1 MSEPTDGDQAGGNTD
16 DIGAP
21 VEVVEDALARSP
33 SKALAEAM
41 TAWMKTRRPPRCKT
55 RYKVGRSRP
64 ESTAPLPLI
73 PMDRMRERASPVLKP
88 HSRFGRVRRKRLRL
102 DAAV

>member
-33 SKALAEAM
+33 PKALAEAM

-73 PMDRMRERASPVLKP
+73 PMDR
-88 HSRFGRVRRKRLRL
+88 
-102 DAAV
+102 DAGACLARTEATFTLWTCPS